1 MSELK
6 SISFRRTIE
15 LCPKSVEPFCSV
27 LFMSD
32 KILYKES
39 LSAVNAF
46 IGSKIFFF
54 KFIIINQEILE
65 ISNKKISK
73 KVSYSIKI

>member
-6 SISFRRTIE
+6 SISFRRIIE
-15 LCPKSVEPFCSV
+15 LGPKSVEPFCSV

-46 IGSKIFFF
+46 IGSKIFVFNF
-54 KFIIINQEILE
+54 
-65 ISNKKISK
+65 
-73 KVSYSIKI
+73 